1 MSTTDMT
8 REAWLDR
15 RRAGIGGSDVAALL
29 GLSRW
34 KTPLDVFLDKA
45 GRSRRA
51 SPETGDDRPARAR
64 TGERWTE

>member
-34 KTPLDVFLDKA
+34 KTPLDVFLDKT
-45 GRSRRA
+45 GRSEPIPDNEPMLWPPPP
-51 SPETGDDRPARAR
+51 SGTCDRS
-64 TGERWTE
+64 